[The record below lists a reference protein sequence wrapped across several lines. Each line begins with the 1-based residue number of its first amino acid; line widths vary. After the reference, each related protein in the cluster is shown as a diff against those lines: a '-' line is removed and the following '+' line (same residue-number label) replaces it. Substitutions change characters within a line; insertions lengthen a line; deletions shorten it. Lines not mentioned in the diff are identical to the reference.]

1 MPFHGVP
8 PRRAWLFRPEPA
20 ADVAVSDAAA
30 WRLNPAHR
38 WVYNK
43 LELALS
49 QGLIA
54 APAGVEPREMGL
66 AADEPVFV
74 RPITNLAGMSLG
86 AYPDR
91 AGSVA
96 PPPGSFWSE
105 RLVGE
110 QSSTDCLVRDGEALW
125 FAHTVAGDEWV
136 DGRPLYWRV
145 GVERPANEALIAE
158 WVAANL
164 PGYTGITNFEV
175 IGDTIIEA
183 HLRGS
188 NGFYEHYGDD
198 FLPAWV
204 ELVDRGHWNGLDP
217 VPGGYIL
224 SLFTE
229 EAGPFAVP
237 EGELPSH
244 PGVAIQAD
252 TDAAGRP
259 THGRVAILRSRDLD
273 AGRAALAE
281 LAGRMGVPSN
291 TCIRIN

>member
-49 QGLIA
+49 QGLTA

-91 AGSVA
+91 ADSVA

-105 RLVGE
+105 RLAGE

-125 FAHTVAGDEWV
+125 FAHTVAGEEWV
-136 DGRPLYWRV
+136 GGRPLYWRV

-175 IGDTIIEA
+175 IGSTIIEA

-204 ELVDRGHWNGLDP
+204 ELVDSGHWNGLDP

-237 EGELPSH
+237 EGELPGH